1 MLAGRS
7 QARPSKYASDTDDD
21 RVNDSTTYRQVLE
34 SSDEVGS
41 DEEDDRI
48 ISSDDS
54 DDDVPL
60 VSKHVNKGG
69 TEDWV
74 SEDEDAPEDEE
85 NLSEDGSEELS
96 ELSTQ
101 QNPAAGKYFLIIS
114 LFRPYSNQAK
124 TKSFLKASKL
134 RINWEEY
141 MFGKFSVPC
150 FGQFWALHEFSILR
164 CPPQSKDTRESS
176 RPSRWL
182 HGKSDGKDDHGED
195 QRGLPWY
202 PYQH

>member
-114 LFRPYSNQAK
+114 IFRPYSNQAK
-124 TKSFLKASKL
+124 TKSLFESLKITNNL
-134 RINWEEY
+134 EGVYVWQI
-141 MFGKFSVPC
+141 
-150 FGQFWALHEFSILR
+150 
-164 CPPQSKDTRESS
+164 
-176 RPSRWL
+176 
-182 HGKSDGKDDHGED
+182 
-195 QRGLPWY
+195 
-202 PYQH
+202 

>member
-1 MLAGRS
+1 MLVGRS
-7 QARPSKYASDTDDD
+7 QVRPTKYASDTDDD

-74 SEDEDAPEDEE
+74 SEDEDSPEDEE

-101 QNPAAGKYFLIIS
+101 QNPAAGKYFLNYFSLSS
-114 LFRPYSNQAK
+114 LFKPK
-124 TKSFLKASKL
+124 PK
-134 RINWEEY
+134 
-141 MFGKFSVPC
+141 V
-150 FGQFWALHEFSILR
+150 FWMHLNYR
-164 CPPQSKDTRESS
+164 M
-176 RPSRWL
+176 
-182 HGKSDGKDDHGED
+182 DGSAC
-195 QRGLPWY
+195 
-202 PYQH
+202 

>member
-1 MLAGRS
+1 MLVGRS
-7 QARPSKYASDTDDD
+7 QVRPTKYASDTDDD
-21 RVNDSTTYRQVLE
+21 KINDSTTYRQVLE

-114 LFRPYSNQAK
+114 IFRPYSNQAK
-124 TKSFLKASKL
+124 TKSLFESLKITNNL
-134 RINWEEY
+134 EGVYVWQI
-141 MFGKFSVPC
+141 
-150 FGQFWALHEFSILR
+150 
-164 CPPQSKDTRESS
+164 
-176 RPSRWL
+176 
-182 HGKSDGKDDHGED
+182 
-195 QRGLPWY
+195 
-202 PYQH
+202 

>member
-41 DEEDDRI
+41 DEEDVRI
-48 ISSDDS
+48 TSSDDS

-60 VSKHVNKGG
+60 VSKYVNKGG

-74 SEDEDAPEDEE
+74 SEDEDTPAEDEE

-114 LFRPYSNQAK
+114 IFRPYSNQAQ
-124 TKSFLKASKL
+124 TKSLFESLKITNNLEGVYAVWQKEKMCLLPQTPHKIAFLSIEIKSL
-134 RINWEEY
+134 YLNW
-141 MFGKFSVPC
+141 
-150 FGQFWALHEFSILR
+150 
-164 CPPQSKDTRESS
+164 
-176 RPSRWL
+176 
-182 HGKSDGKDDHGED
+182 
-195 QRGLPWY
+195 
-202 PYQH
+202 

>member
-1 MLAGRS
+1 M
-7 QARPSKYASDTDDD
+7 RPTKYASDTDDD

-101 QNPAAGKYFLIIS
+101 QNPAAGKYILNHFSLSS
-114 LFRPYSNQAK
+114 LF
-124 TKSFLKASKL
+124 
-134 RINWEEY
+134 
-141 MFGKFSVPC
+141 
-150 FGQFWALHEFSILR
+150 
-164 CPPQSKDTRESS
+164 
-176 RPSRWL
+176 
-182 HGKSDGKDDHGED
+182 
-195 QRGLPWY
+195 
-202 PYQH
+202 